1 MDDPREASSLED
13 QRHPSAAE
21 CVNVSS
27 EGRCVGA
34 AAALLPRPLAKWLV
48 NALTPLATQTHAS
61 SASFVLFFSLPL

>member
-13 QRHPSAAE
+13 RHPSAAE